1 VAPSEITA
9 RARDAMPGPPLDVG
23 GMIEWAFRAF
33 VANWRQLVLI
43 VLVTRGAITL
53 LYLIAGADVVAGG
66 GSIGATTS
74 FVRPDGAM
82 PPPGILAVLVVLGVA
97 DFVVLQPLY
106 TAAMTRAS
114 VGAYLWD
121 PPSADRSLR
130 FGLRRFGSVLLVTV
144 LVGLLVLALA
154 VPAAIAAA
162 AAVAASHD
170 GGRAALWVALAV
182 GIVTLLAVLYVTV
195 RMALVHQALIAENH
209 RGRAAL
215 RRSWRLTARRFWK
228 VLGVVLV
235 GVFLAGVVTFAI
247 STVARTAF
255 PGADTASVLARGVG
269 SIIAQT
275 ATAPFVAL
283 LTAALFFSVR
293 ASKEAFDP
301 MWSLAE
307 LRRFDG

>member
-1 VAPSEITA
+1 
-9 RARDAMPGPPLDVG
+9 MPGPPLDVG

-33 VANWRQLVLI
+33 LGNWRQLVLI

-53 LYLIAGADVVAGG
+53 LYLIAGAGVAPGSGG
-66 GSIGATTS
+66 IGATTS
-74 FVRPDGAM
+74 LVGPDATRPS
-82 PPPGILAVLVVLGVA
+82 PGVIAVLVVLGIA

-106 TAAMTRAS
+106 TAAITRAS
-114 VGAYLWD
+114 VGAYLWERA
-121 PPSADRSLR
+121 SADRSLR

-144 LVGLLVLALA
+144 LVGLVVLALA
-154 VPAAIAAA
+154 VPVAIAAGLA
-162 AAVAASHD
+162 IAASHD
-170 GGRAALWVALAV
+170 GSRAEVWAVLAL
-182 GIVTLLAVLYVTV
+182 GIATLVAVLYLTV
-195 RMALVHQALIAENH
+195 RLALVQQALIVENQ

-235 GVFLAGVVTFAI
+235 GAFLAGVVTFAI
-247 STVARTAF
+247 STLARTVF
-255 PGADTASVLARGVG
+255 PGADMASVLARGVG
-269 SIIAQT
+269 SVLAQA

-301 MWSLAE
+301 VWSLAE
-307 LRRFDG
+307 LRRFDH